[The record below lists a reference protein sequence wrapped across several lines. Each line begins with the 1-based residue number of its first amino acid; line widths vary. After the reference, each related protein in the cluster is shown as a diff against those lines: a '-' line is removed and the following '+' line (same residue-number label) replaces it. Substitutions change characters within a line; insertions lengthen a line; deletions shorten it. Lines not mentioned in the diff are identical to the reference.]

1 MRCTQ
6 GGMCGTSEQKKSH
19 HLWQCCEKCLGRFSH
34 HYLQMACEF
43 TTELTQTL
51 QTVPNYSAYINAKLI
66 KETARKNIFEVQ
78 ELATISDKTKDLIGM
93 QKKLEEFATKIK
105 PGKQHK
111 EYLQEYIEK
120 IDTASTTG
128 MNMTC
133 IHSSLKIIFEM
144 QNAPDLETIIENHLA
159 QSKSLKV
166 ELPLG
171 ITHEFDKMLAA
182 ARKSGTLKHG
192 EKKRT
197 RCSSPAQSLKKQ
209 KKEKK

>member
-1 MRCTQ
+1 
-6 GGMCGTSEQKKSH
+6 
-19 HLWQCCEKCLGRFSH
+19 
-34 HYLQMACEF
+34 MACEF

-78 ELATISDKTKDLIGM
+78 ELATISRKSQDLIGM
-93 QKKLEEFATKIK
+93 KKKLEEFATKIK
-105 PGKQHK
+105 SGKQHK
-111 EYLQEYIEK
+111 EYLQGYIEK
-120 IDTASTTG
+120 INTAVETG

-159 QSKSLKV
+159 QSKSLNV

-197 RCSSPAQSLKKQ
+197 RCSNSPAQSLKKQ